1 MTSRT
6 LKDYSPESFDSFVE
20 KIVEGKFEQGQ
31 FRDAEIS
38 VKDLE
43 KVKEVLK
50 TYLSQMY
57 HERIEY
63 PKRKNK
69 K

>member
-1 MTSRT
+1 MSTV
-6 LKDYSPESFDSFVE
+6 KDYSPAAFDTFVE
-20 KIVEGKFEQGQ
+20 KIVAGKMNEGQ
-31 FRDAEIS
+31 FLEAELS

-43 KVKEVLK
+43 KVKEALK